1 MEENEIFT
9 DISLEPVTDRRTGET
24 AIQVNCRMDG
34 VQMPVRK
41 LSPKD
46 TLFIGEGPY
55 TSEQQLWAARLAYRK
70 EMRRN
75 QRVQNLYIRRDKDG
89 NFLVRCRIDGV
100 QQLSSQLTRNE
111 VEMIK
116 RGLMTERELV
126 DRHYSNVLMN
136 DRGRVL
142 DENVTRNL
150 SMGLSLKKTQ

>member
-34 VQMPVRK
+34 VRMPVRK

>member
-9 DISLEPVTDRRTGET
+9 DISLQPVTDRRTGET

-34 VQMPVRK
+34 IQMPVRK

-75 QRVQNLYIRRDKDG
+75 QRVQNLYIRRDKGG
-89 NFLVRCRIDGV
+89 NYLVRCRIDGV

-150 SMGLSLKKTQ
+150 TMGFSLKKTQ

>member
-9 DISLEPVTDRRTGET
+9 DISLQPVTDRRTGET

-34 VQMPVRK
+34 VRMPVRK

-46 TLFIGEGPY
+46 TLFIGEEPY

-150 SMGLSLKKTQ
+150 TMGLSLKKTQ

>member
-1 MEENEIFT
+1 MEDNEIFSN
-9 DISLEPVTDRRTGET
+9 ISLQADTDRVTGEP

-34 VQMPVRK
+34 IRMPARK

-46 TLFIGEGPY
+46 SRFIGPEPY
-55 TSEQQLWAARLAYRK
+55 TYEQQLWAARLAYRK

-75 QRVQNLYIRRDKDG
+75 QRVQNLYIRRDRDG
-89 NFLVRCRIDGV
+89 NYLVRCKIDGV
-100 QQLSSQLTRNE
+100 QQLSSQLTRTE
-111 VEMIK
+111 LDLIK

-126 DRHYSNVLMN
+126 DRHYSSILMN

-150 SMGLSLKKTQ
+150 TRGISHKKTQ

>member
-9 DISLEPVTDRRTGET
+9 DISLQPVTDRRTGET

-89 NFLVRCRIDGV
+89 NYLVRCRIDGV

-116 RGLMTERELV
+116 KGLMTERELV

-150 SMGLSLKKTQ
+150 TMGISQKKTQ